1 MTILIE
7 DLMPET
13 LPIASSCDCEEC
25 ETFRDEAARLL
36 NAEEDARWQ
45 RLEDQSN
52 PDYYEAP
59 SERTWMDDENDYMDH
74 QR

>member
-1 MTILIE
+1 MLLFEQMLE
-7 DLMPET
+7 D
-13 LPIASSCDCEEC
+13 IAPLASPCDCEEC

-52 PDYYEAP
+52 SDYYEAP
-59 SERTWMDDENDYMDH
+59 SERTWMDDENDYMDC